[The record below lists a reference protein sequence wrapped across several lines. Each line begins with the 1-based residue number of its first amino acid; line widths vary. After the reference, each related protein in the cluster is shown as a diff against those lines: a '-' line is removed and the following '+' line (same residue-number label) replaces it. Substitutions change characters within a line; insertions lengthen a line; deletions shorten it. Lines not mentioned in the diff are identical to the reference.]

1 MRHRFSLIP
10 QKTRRLIYLYIR
22 LGLHQWHSFFF
33 FNSLLSLNNLDV
45 ADILRAIQA
54 VGKHLAFIIII
65 IATPV
70 ESVP

>member
-10 QKTRRLIYLYIR
+10 QKTRRLIYLYVR
-22 LGLHQWHSFFF
+22 LGLHQWHSFFL
-33 FNSLLSLNNLDV
+33 NSLLSLNNLDV

-65 IATPV
+65 ATPV